1 VGVKRLREKGKRA
14 MRDTFTSY
22 KTGLTEML
30 ERLGKTHPRYTE
42 AMTLQSRLQENI
54 NQTQLYGDTETRRA
68 ERARI
73 VDALNHLALSTV
85 EMSLSELYEYA
96 QNEPEQ
102 ENSQPLAPGKQGGC
116 TGRIGSLTIAISMWY
131 ENLPAAQQ
139 VTIIVALV
147 SLVGTLSGALI
158 GVMPEIIARPSPAP
172 TATPTHTPTPSPSPT
187 VTSTPSL
194 TPTTKD
200 PASLVTA
207 APTERL
213 TSTPLPTITPTPTV
227 AATPTPTASPT
238 PTATCPISIGAEI
251 VVDDTDLGFKKFG
264 NEGYWRSCP
273 YAKAIG
279 GRMQWTYGVIE
290 LENYGLW
297 CPELPCS
304 GLYEVY
310 VYIPNTHA
318 TIEDARYRMHC
329 REDLSPQVMG
339 SDIIFVKQAKEEN
352 SWVSLGRSWFEA
364 GSGDCVCLT
373 DVTDIHAPEG
383 TSFCVG
389 FDAMKWVLR
398 DLTPQP
404 EQ

>member
-1 VGVKRLREKGKRA
+1 MAADE
-14 MRDTFTSY
+14 FTRY
-22 KTGLTEML
+22 ETGLKEL
-30 ERLGKTHPRYTE
+30 LRRLGADHQRYTE
-42 AMTLQSRLQENI
+42 VLTLQSRLQDNI
-54 NQTQLYGDTETRRA
+54 AQTRRYGDTETRRA
-68 ERARI
+68 DRAQI
-73 VDALNHLALSTV
+73 KDTLNQLALSTV
-85 EMSLSELYEYA
+85 GMSLRELYESV
-96 QNEPEQ
+96 QEKPEQREPEG
-102 ENSQPLAPGKQGGC
+102 SGKRGGC
-116 TGRIGSLTIAISMWY
+116 TGRVGSLIISMSMWY
-131 ENLPAAQQ
+131 ENLPAAQK
-139 VTIIVALV
+139 VAIIVALI
-147 SLVGTLSGALI
+147 SLIGTLGRAFI
-158 GVMPEIIARPSPAP
+158 GVIPELLPKLTP
-172 TATPTHTPTPSPSPT
+172 TPMATPTHTPTTSASPSAA
-187 VTSTPSL
+187 STPAL
-194 TPTTKD
+194 TPTTEA
-200 PASLVTA
+200 PTSLMMAT
-207 APTERL
+207 PTERL
-213 TSTPLPTITPTPTV
+213 TSTPLLMITSTPTV
-227 AATPTPTASPT
+227 AATPTAAATPT